1 MLLLQMDDRRHEE
14 FARAKQFKKLNKL
27 LNTPAAKRPITQFRN
42 FAIAVLAVLVIIQVV
57 TFVVDRTVLKQL
69 NS

>member
-1 MLLLQMDDRRHEE
+1 MDDRRHEE

-42 FAIAVLAVLVIIQVV
+42 FAIAVLAVLVIIQVI
-57 TFVVDRTVLKQL
+57 TFVVDRIVLKQL